1 MSEDALADVLAD
13 LAQLAED
20 HPRARSVMVR
30 LLRSVRDALADLLS
44 RPMMMTRARDD
55 RRNFAYSNI

>member
-20 HPRARSVMVR
+20 HPRGASGCCAACGCARG
-30 LLRSVRDALADLLS
+30 LLS
-44 RPMMMTRARDD
+44 EDAPG
-55 RRNFAYSNI
+55 